1 MRTLNANE
9 VLIAWQEIYG
19 ELEPQ
24 HKEMFLSHSTMGA
37 ILQYP
42 ANWIRECL
50 KHTPK
55 LHKVMKILIETEK
68 IDKDRGKNV
77 MAETREK
84 IEQSVL
90 KAIGAYQYNTE
101 GSKENPSDRTD
112 WWREQE

>member
-1 MRTLNANE
+1 MKTWNANE
-9 VLIAWQEIYG
+9 VLNAWQEIYG

-24 HKEMFLSHSTMGA
+24 HKEMFLTHSTMGA

-55 LHKVMKILIETEK
+55 LHKVLRILIESEK
-68 IDKDRGKNV
+68 LDKDHGKNV
-77 MAETREK
+77 MAESREK

-90 KAIGAYQYNTE
+90 RAIGAYQYDNE
-101 GSKENPSDRTD
+101 GSKENPSIGTD